1 MVIEGLKKARIV
13 DLYETKRWSD
23 CTFII
28 GDKKLLAHK
37 LMLALGSSV
46 FEQMFFGS
54 LASSE
59 VEITDADPDSFRQM
73 LGFIYTDAVEFE
85 SVANA
90 WDIYTI
96 ATKYFIQDLKK
107 ACLSYIESNMGENLH
122 ITRPIIVDDGKL
134 LLFLGIKSFDS
145 N

>member
-1 MVIEGLKKARIV
+1 MVIEGLKKTRII
-13 DLYETKRWSD
+13 DLYKTQRWSD

-28 GDKKLLAHK
+28 GDQKLSAHK
-37 LMLALGSSV
+37 LMLAFSSPV

-73 LGFIYTDAVEFE
+73 LEFIYTDAVEFK

-90 WDIYTI
+90 WDVYTI
-96 ATKYFIQDLKK
+96 ATKYFIHDLKK
-107 ACLSYIESNMGENLH
+107 ACLYYVERNLGKCY
-122 ITRPIIVDDGKL
+122 TYLFKIIISGKL
-134 LLFLGIKSFDS
+134 
-145 N
+145 